1 MDNFIINYT
10 EPMEGCVAGE
20 ISGSMNI
27 AAATAEDAVRA
38 FRLCRPSAT
47 VTGIRSAVKTVTY
60 AADGYPS

>member
-10 EPMEGCVAGE
+10 EPIECCADCE
-20 ISGSMNI
+20 TSGSMNI
-27 AAATAEDAVRA
+27 AATTAEDAIKA

-47 VTGIRSAVKTVTY
+47 VTGIGAAVKTVTY

>member
-10 EPMEGCVAGE
+10 EPMDGCTAGE

-47 VTGIRSAVKTVTY
+47 VMGIRAAVKTVTY